1 MREEA
6 GLGCFDLIPC
16 ASVSETAMARRQI
29 GQEQLVIGGEEP
41 RGTSLDEVSSLVDG
55 TELDCLLAGISASP
69 KGELGWPPLALF

>member
-1 MREEA
+1 
-6 GLGCFDLIPC
+6 
-16 ASVSETAMARRQI
+16 MARRQI
-29 GQEQLVIGGEEP
+29 GQEQLVIGGEES